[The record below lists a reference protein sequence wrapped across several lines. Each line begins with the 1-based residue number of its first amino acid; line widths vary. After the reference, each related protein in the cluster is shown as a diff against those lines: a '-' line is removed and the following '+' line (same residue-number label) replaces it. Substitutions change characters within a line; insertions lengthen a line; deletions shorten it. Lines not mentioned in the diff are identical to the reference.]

1 MEEYLIYQGDAPC
14 GSVRAERQGLYTRF
28 SACCG
33 ARKNRLY
40 SLMLEGEKDSILLGV
55 PEWQDGCY
63 VLQRTLANREWE
75 RIGAVQC
82 ARLTERFAEEPGQ
95 ERTPAQQDWIRLD
108 HPEYFFRRLTPQL
121 ALNGACYWKQAEDGR
136 YLAVPME
143 DGRPFLLPRYFC
155 FARVERLWGQPYAVF
170 FFDAEEQPRF
180 F

>member
-1 MEEYLIYQGDAPC
+1 MEEYLIYQDDAPC
-14 GSVRAERQGLYTRF
+14 GSVRAEKQGLYTRF

-33 ARKNRLY
+33 ARKNKLY
-40 SLMLEGEKDSILLGV
+40 SLILEGEKGSILLGV
-55 PEWQDGCY
+55 PEWRDGCY
-63 VLQRTLANREWE
+63 VLQRTLTNRMWE
-75 RIGAVQC
+75 GIGTMRG
-82 ARLTERFAEEPGQ
+82 ARLTERTGSEWEE
-95 ERTPAQQDWIRLD
+95 TTKKAQQDWIRLD